1 MNQEKRPAWAD
12 YHFKKD
18 SESDSLKRMV
28 VLFCIL
34 FPIIFFGLLE
44 FVEHRYKESEKA
56 SRESYEQMV
65 QRTNKPTL
73 RLTDSQKM
81 EEYLKEYHYWSAE
94 KIRYRKIGDESR
106 STAASNLADKAF
118 DNWMEMV
125 HRKEAK

>member
-1 MNQEKRPAWAD
+1 MIKNRPDWAD

-34 FPIIFFGLLE
+34 FPIIFFGSLG
-44 FVEHRYKESEKA
+44 FVEHRYTKSEKEG
-56 SRESYEQMV
+56 RESYERMV
-65 QRTNKPTL
+65 QRANQPTPPL
-73 RLTDSQKM
+73 SDSQKM
-81 EEYLKEYHYWSAE
+81 EKYLKEYHYWSAE
-94 KIRYRKIGDESR
+94 KIKYRKIGDESR

-125 HRKEAK
+125 HRSEPK